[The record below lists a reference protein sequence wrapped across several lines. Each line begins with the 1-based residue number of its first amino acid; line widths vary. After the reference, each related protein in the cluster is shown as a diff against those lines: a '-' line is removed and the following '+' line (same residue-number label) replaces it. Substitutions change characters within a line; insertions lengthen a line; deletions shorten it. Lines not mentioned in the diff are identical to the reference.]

1 MFNNVVLWSVAD
13 DLRSLALELESFSIN
28 ETVTV
33 PSGVSPI
40 GYPSRGTI
48 VKAKPS
54 QTRYKPTS
62 MWVSNGDGTYTHITG
77 KKFLQ
82 AKHDRLEGFVDTF
95 FTA

>member
-1 MFNNVVLWSVAD
+1 MSTNNVVLWSVAD
-13 DLRSLALELESFSIN
+13 DLRSLALELESLSIN
-28 ETVTV
+28 TPEENL
-33 PSGVSPI
+33 VSP
-40 GYPSRGTI
+40 YPARGTI

>member
-1 MFNNVVLWSVAD
+1 MSNNVVLWSVAD

-28 ETVTV
+28 ETAE
-33 PSGVSPI
+33 SLASP
-40 GYPSRGTI
+40 YPSRGTI

-54 QTRYKPTS
+54 QARYKPTS

-82 AKHDRLEGFVDTF
+82 AKHSRLDGFVDTF
-95 FTA
+95 FIA